1 MKSQF
6 ASDLLNLP
14 KCLSRVLYF
23 ADKMRTFYSGELGR
37 LNCRLNNSLASRIVF
52 AENNRTSL
60 GGGGTPWERVSGGA
74 RGMGPPLGRV
84 PLQQPRKRQP
94 SDTSRDGFLSA
105 SPL

>member
-60 GGGGTPWERVSGGA
+60 GGVLPGKGCRGVRVAWGRPLAASRCSSQGNASRQTPA
-74 RGMGPPLGRV
+74 
-84 PLQQPRKRQP
+84 
-94 SDTSRDGFLSA
+94 RDGFLSA